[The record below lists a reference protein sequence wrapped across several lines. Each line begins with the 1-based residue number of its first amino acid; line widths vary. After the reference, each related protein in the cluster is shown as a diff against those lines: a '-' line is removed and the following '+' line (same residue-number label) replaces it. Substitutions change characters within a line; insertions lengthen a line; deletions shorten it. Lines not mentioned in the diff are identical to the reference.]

1 MQCVILAGGLGTRIR
16 SRSGDLP
23 KALLPV
29 LGKPFVAYQLELL
42 KRQGVDDVVLSVG
55 YRGQMIADAIG
66 DGAKFGL
73 SIKYSDEGDVL
84 RGTGGALRYA
94 GEQDLLDD
102 AFFVLYGDS
111 YLPIE
116 FMPVWRTSDGGKVCT
131 MTVMRN
137 QSRWDRSNVVVRD
150 GQLVLYDKFV
160 PDPAAAGM
168 EFIDYGLS
176 VLRRDVVMDEMAPG
190 EKADLA
196 HVLTRLSRSGKLRA
210 HEIFERFYEAGSPE
224 GLDDFEAYIRARQGS
239 AGKA

>member
-29 LGKPFVAYQLELL
+29 LGKPFVAYQLEWL
-42 KRQGVDDVVLSVG
+42 KQQGIDNVVLSVG

-66 DGAKFGL
+66 NGTQFGL
-73 SIKYSDEGDVL
+73 SVAYSDEGEVL

-94 GEQDLLDD
+94 ADQNLLDD

-111 YLPIE
+111 YLPID
-116 FMPVWRTSDGGKVCT
+116 FAPVWRTSGDGRVCT

-137 QSRWDRSNVVVRD
+137 QGRWDRSNAVVRD
-150 GQLVLYDKFV
+150 GELVLYDKFV

-176 VLRRDVVMDEMAPG
+176 VLRRDAIVEEIAAG
-190 EKADLA
+190 EKCDLA
-196 HVLTRLSRSGKLRA
+196 HVLTRLSRQGRLRA

-224 GLDDFEAYIRARQGS
+224 GLDDFEAYVRARL
-239 AGKA
+239 AR

>member
-29 LGKPFVAYQLELL
+29 LGKPFVGYQLDWL
-42 KRQGVDDVVLSVG
+42 KQQGIDNVVLSVG
-55 YRGQMIADAIG
+55 YRGGLIADVIG
-66 DGAKFGL
+66 NGAQFGL
-73 SIKYSDEGDVL
+73 SVSYSDEGEVL

-94 GEQDLLDD
+94 AEQDLLDE

-111 YLPIE
+111 YLPID
-116 FMPVWRTSDGGKVCT
+116 FAPVWRTSDSGKACT

-137 QSRWDRSNVVVRD
+137 QGRWDRSNVVVRD

-160 PDPAAAGM
+160 PDPVAAGM

-176 VLRRDVVMDEMAPG
+176 ILRRDVIVEEMAPG
-190 EKADLA
+190 EKCDLA
-196 HVLTRLSRSGKLRA
+196 HLLTKLSKEGRLRG
-210 HEIFERFYEAGSPE
+210 HEIFERFYETGSPE
-224 GLDDFEAYIRARQGS
+224 GLDDFEAYIRAEQAK
-239 AGKA
+239 AGTA